1 MCFNYV
7 LQEKE
12 VALRGNK
19 GPIEAS
25 QVAMKDLRLKLR
37 KAIDRA
43 EDETKKRT
51 EMQKTLVSRQHVI
64 PVEHCQFPGV
74 VSML

>member
-1 MCFNYV
+1 M
-7 LQEKE
+7 
-12 VALRGNK
+12 ALRGNK

-37 KAIDRA
+37 KAMDKA

-51 EMQKTLVSRQHVI
+51 EMQKTLVSTCRKHMLL
-64 PVEHCQFPGV
+64 VEHC
-74 VSML
+74 

>member
-1 MCFNYV
+1 M
-7 LQEKE
+7 
-12 VALRGNK
+12 ALRGNK

-37 KAIDRA
+37 KAIDKA

-51 EMQKTLVSRQHVI
+51 EMQKTLVSRKHVI
-64 PVEHCQFPGV
+64 YD
-74 VSML
+74 

>member
-1 MCFNYV
+1 MCNCV

-12 VALRGNK
+12 IALRGNK

-37 KAIDRA
+37 KAIDKA

-51 EMQKTLVSRQHVI
+51 EMQKTLVSRKHMLHV
-64 PVEHCQFPGV
+64 
-74 VSML
+74 